1 MARNGSTKSRTSRRA
16 AADPSPETLALIDP
30 EGSAA
35 DADPVEVAKKI
46 LAQHLSM
53 TAKSRHQLAQVLARR
68 EVPEAAAEAALAR
81 YTELGYIDDA
91 AFARAWVESRQ
102 RTRGLAGSALRRE
115 LTQKGIDR
123 ELIDQVLADGVDD
136 DSEREA
142 ASALV
147 HKKLRAMR
155 GVDNDAATRRLV
167 GMLGRKGYGPGVSYA
182 VVREALAQ
190 RDAEAELDA
199 Q

>member
-1 MARNGSTKSRTSRRA
+1 MSRASWRPA
-16 AADPSPETLALIDP
+16 PDPSPETLALIDP

-53 TAKSRHQLAQVLARR
+53 TAKSRHQLAQVLAKR
-68 EVPEAAAEAALAR
+68 EVPAAAAEAALDR

-91 AFARAWVESRQ
+91 AFARSWVESRQ

-115 LTQKGIDR
+115 LGQKGIDR
-123 ELIDQVLADGVDD
+123 ELIEQVLADGVDD
-136 DSEREA
+136 GSERDA

-147 HKKLRAMR
+147 QKKLRAMR
-155 GVDNDAATRRLV
+155 GVEDDTATRRLV
-167 GMLGRKGYGPGVSYA
+167 GMLGRKGYGPGVSFA
-182 VVREALAQ
+182 VVREALAE
-190 RDAEAELDA
+190 RAAVTGA
-199 Q
+199 NG

>member
-1 MARNGSTKSRTSRRA
+1 MSGARRRP

-53 TAKSRHQLAQVLARR
+53 TAKSRHQLAQVLAKR
-68 EVPEAAAEAALAR
+68 EVPPAAAEAALDR

-91 AFARAWVESRQ
+91 AFARSWVESRQ

-115 LTQKGIDR
+115 LNQKGIDR

-136 DSEREA
+136 ASERDA
-142 ASALV
+142 ALTLV

-167 GMLGRKGYGPGVSYA
+167 GMLGRKGYGPGVAYG
-182 VVREALAQ
+182 VVREALAA
-190 RDAEAELDA
+190 REDLPG
-199 Q
+199 

>member
-1 MARNGSTKSRTSRRA
+1 MSGARRRP
-16 AADPSPETLALIDP
+16 AADPSPETLALVDP

-46 LAQHLSM
+46 LAQQLSM
-53 TAKSRHQLAQVLARR
+53 TAKSRHQLAQVLAKRD
-68 EVPEAAAEAALAR
+68 VPPTAADAALDR

-91 AFARAWVESRQ
+91 AFARSWVESRQ

-115 LTQKGIDR
+115 LSQKGIDR
-123 ELIDQVLADGVDD
+123 ELIDQVLADGVDY

-147 HKKLRAMR
+147 RKKLGAMR

-167 GMLGRKGYGPGVSYA
+167 GMLGRKGYGPGVSFA
-182 VVREALAQ
+182 VVRDALAEQ
-190 RDAEAELDA
+190 AAETEPNG
-199 Q
+199 